1 MDTESLTKTFNRE
14 GDRMRVV
21 APIGTVE
28 RSAVPLELRL
38 PQQLVECEMNVFS
51 CNIAPGAKCDQQL
64 GETVDI
70 SVVLQQGPVQPAD
83 LIVLAVCI
91 VVPILAA
98 SRLVAHQHHRGTECD
113 HG

>member
-1 MDTESLTKTFNRE
+1 
-14 GDRMRVV
+14 MRIV

-28 RSAVPLELRL
+28 RSAVPFELRL
-38 PQQLVECEMNVFS
+38 PQELVEREVHVFS
-51 CNIAPGAKCDQQL
+51 CNIAAGAKCDQHL

-91 VVPILAA
+91 VVPALAA
-98 SRLVAHQHHRGTECD
+98 PHLVAHQQHRGTECD

>member
-1 MDTESLTKTFNRE
+1 MDRESLTKTLDRE
-14 GDRMRVV
+14 GDGMRII
-21 APIGTVE
+21 APIGAVE
-28 RSAVPLELRL
+28 LGAVPLELRL
-38 PQQLVECEMNVFS
+38 PQQLVEREMNVFS
-51 CNIAPGAKCDQQL
+51 CDIAAGAKCDQHL

-98 SRLVAHQHHRGTECD
+98 SHLVA
-113 HG
+113 